1 MSSLSC
7 SLPLPPSVQNVPTS
21 ELSASPN
28 LRCWLHSHRLIVF
41 TQWVTVGDV
50 LTGAPAHVFR
60 VFVDSPTRSHPCH
73 YPLTVT
79 VATRN
84 GSAPLAWG
92 SFQLNQCCLISEF
105 DGKAVTVVS
114 SWTHGATAQPLTT
127 PEPKAILLVAALLSL
142 DASPIPEPITVVSV
156 RQLCRLCNSRP
167 RISFPLRRRQWLPV
181 VADNILFVS

>member
-7 SLPLPPSVQNVPTS
+7 SLPMPPSVQDVPTV

-60 VFVDSPTRSHPCH
+60 VFVDSPKDSPTRSHPCH

-84 GSAPLAWG
+84 GSTPLAWG
-92 SFQLNQCCLISEF
+92 
-105 DGKAVTVVS
+105 VS
-114 SWTHGATAQPLTT
+114 SRTHGAAAQPLTT
-127 PEPKAILLVAALLSL
+127 PEPKAILLVAALRSL

-156 RQLCRLCNSRP
+156 RQLCQLCHSRP
-167 RISFPLRRRQWLPV
+167 RISFPPRRWQWLPV